1 MALTPEEINRI
12 NEEFDQLI
20 KQLDEIDQRSL
31 NRTKENLLTGKINL
45 VEWNREIKRFKTTV
59 DGVAN
64 SLSYVATSF
73 RDSVN
78 ELQKQN
84 KYLSSSKSIINNIS
98 KSAQEALSVR
108 RGEVDINVKSI
119 SQAKQNIASQ
129 REQLEIARKNGN
141 LTLEQRL
148 EIFKATKDLDDYE
161 AGLQGV
167 LNTNKQINEELGLA
181 PQILGGIDK
190 QLQKLGFPTLGVGE
204 ALNETRRLGQ
214 EAAFSGKEFSA
225 IGKFTSIIGTNLKG
239 LVSTANILAASIGFL
254 VDALISTDKSSGEL
268 AKNLGIS
275 YDESLA
281 MVSSMTDIANL
292 SMDTFVTTEGLV
304 KAQQALSSAL
314 GTNVQLSSDL
324 LVDFT
329 KLTEQAGYSAE
340 AATTLGKV
348 SLATGKPVKDITT
361 QFLGQAKALNLQNDL
376 ALNEKQLLE
385 SVAKT
390 SKGTLATF
398 ASQPKKLAEAV
409 FQAKKLGLEM
419 SQLESMADGLLDIE
433 SSLTAEFEAEVITGK
448 QLNLERARFFALTND
463 IAGVGREIEK
473 QGYSQ
478 QQFAEATRIEQDA
491 MAKAMGLSRD
501 ELGNMLITSEALRN
515 TGAKNEEDLRKQ
527 YEAVRGTAEE
537 QAFLNKLGSDQYAQQ
552 LKSQSVQER
561 FNKTVAKLQDIF
573 VSIAEPVLAIVSPF
587 ADLVNTVMPALNL
600 AIIPIKAVFEGI
612 SFIVQGIANGV
623 RQLTGFLK
631 ENLDVA
637 TVLLGTYTTISAIK
651 NRELITTQ
659 ATAAVEAIKNARAK
673 AGAVIQTTI
682 NAIKNKGLLKTIA
695 EAAMSAFSSIAKI
708 PFVGPALGAA
718 AAAAAYMLG
727 KSYMSKG
734 DDVMS
739 PGGGGYGSRTLM
751 GPEGSIALNNKDTVI
766 AGTNLFPKDKSSERN
781 APTNVTVTLSQSD
794 IKAIASAVREG
805 ASQAT
810 INLDGDRVSSRL
822 QTPMIT
828 NTLPGV

>member
-1 MALTPEEINRI
+1 MASQEELDRAREL
-12 NEEFDQLI
+12 NELESQRKGISEENLDNLRSASNVIQDQL
-20 KQLDEIDQRSL
+20 KFLKFERSERTEIRSITKDL
-31 NRTKENLLTGKINL
+31 NKI
-45 VEWNREIKRFKTTV
+45 
-59 DGVAN
+59 AN
-64 SLSYVATSF
+64 DSY
-73 RDSVN
+73 
-78 ELQKQN
+78 
-84 KYLSSSKSIINNIS
+84 
-98 KSAQEALSVR
+98 
-108 RGEVDINVKSI
+108 
-119 SQAKQNIASQ
+119 
-129 REQLEIARKNGN
+129 N
-141 LTLEQRL
+141 LTL
-148 EIFKATKDLDDYE
+148 K
-161 AGLQGV
+161 
-167 LNTNKQINEELGLA
+167 ELGTQKTQDKLNKDRESVTKKINGLLNLRRSLSERGVKINQDLA
-181 PQILGGIDK
+181 ISIRDQVEEAVALRNELKRVEEESSNIAKNFGVK
-190 QLQKLGFPTLGVGE
+190 GFAVAEDIVGAIPGLRQFKGTFTAAADSARE
-204 ALNETRRLGQ
+204 VAASGKSSS
-214 EAAFSGKEFSA
+214 AAFAAGAKSLGRA
-225 IGKFTSIIGTNLKG
+225 
-239 LVSTANILAASIGFL
+239 ALAALPLLALKSL
-254 VDALISTDKSSGEL
+254 ADAFISVDKSSGEL

-281 MVSSMTDIANL
+281 IVSSMTDVANL
-292 SMDTFVTTEGLV
+292 SMDTFITTEGLV

-637 TVLLGTYTTISAIK
+637 TVLLGTYTTISTIK
-651 NRELITTQ
+651 NRTLIASKLEL
-659 ATAAVEAIKNARAK
+659 AVETLKNAKAK
-673 AGAVIQTTI
+673 AGAAIQTTI
-682 NAIKNKGLLKTIA
+682 DTIKNKGLLKTIA
-695 EAAMSAFSSIAKI
+695 EAAMSAFSSVAKI

-734 DDVMS
+734 DDIMS
-739 PGGGGYGSRTLM
+739 PGGYGSRTLM

-766 AGTNLFPKDKSSERN
+766 AGTNLFPKERGGERN
-781 APTNVTVTLSQSD
+781 TSTSVILSDAQ
-794 IKAIASAVREG
+794 IQKIANAVRDG
-805 ASQAT
+805 ASRAT
-810 INLDGDRVSSRL
+810 INLDGDRISSRL